1 MVTKL
6 RLPFSSMRS
15 SILILQNFLVSA
27 DIVTVPIGVSRKM
40 SGRCVL
46 PVQSCCN
53 LFEIN
58 QKYANSYI
66 SKGMIQSRKV
76 SGPTISFPEKSRS
89 AELHG
94 KRYGNFGLLWN
105 FLFGHVLNTAIPVF
119 KQYSIDFRL
128 YHVVLPHSDE
138 FSCRELMDLRL
149 IGRHH
154 FDDPRGRSL
163 Y

>member
-105 FLFGHVLNTAIPVF
+105 FLFGHILNTGIHIF
-119 KQYSIDFRL
+119 KQYSIDCL
-128 YHVVLPHSDE
+128 LCHVALPHNDKY
-138 FSCRELMDLRL
+138 SCHHLINLRL
-149 IGRHH
+149 IGQNHY
-154 FDDPRGRSL
+154 DDRRDR
-163 Y
+163 